1 MIDVYYAL
9 VGAGAVMVPFAT
21 IIVAIINNMRVKYEY
36 QMVKLSDIVLQNRE
50 LKDQIDSMRNTFNEN
65 FRDVKRELNSEKIE
79 RITASQSIA
88 SAWSKLRELE
98 RRVNEE

>member
-21 IIVAIINNMRVKYEY
+21 IIVAILNNMRVKYEY

-50 LKDQIDSMRNTFNEN
+50 LKDQIDSMRKTFYEN
-65 FRDVKRELNSEKIE
+65 FHDVKRELNNEKIE
-79 RITASQSIA
+79 RITANQSIA

-98 RRVNEE
+98 RRVNEK